1 MEFLKKLFK
10 DDDYIV
16 GLSGFKDKLSPL
28 QTGEGD
34 SVNEQS
40 EFYTVGRGGKQAKY
54 GEFKNPPYNIF
65 TPPKNLVFYTN
76 TKNNF
81 LLK

>member
-1 MEFLKKLFK
+1 MEFLKKIFK
-10 DDDYIV
+10 DDDYVV

-40 EFYTVGRGGKQAKY
+40 EFYTVGRGGNLTRKELPQ
-54 GEFKNPPYNIF
+54 YNIF
-65 TPPKNLVFYTN
+65 TPSKNLVFYTN

-81 LLK
+81 LLS